1 MLSEWLVDAPA
12 DFAEN
17 WLMTVCPVGK
27 RSLVVAAKSTTIAYS
42 RSGAFLNTFPS
53 LLPGGCKRM
62 CHAAKHYSIL
72 DCILHEPSRTYFVL
86 DIMCWRAHPVYDT
99 DREFR
104 YYWLCTK
111 LSEVEGVKEASRIN
125 PYRFVPLDA
134 FPCSRDSLTSV
145 LSKPWPVEVDGL
157 LFFHKQCHYKA
168 GPSPLAVWLKA
179 HMVPDVLG
187 VSVSEEFLS
196 CAPRMADPLAE
207 PAARQQQQQ
216 QQQIEGEGELNLEGQ
231 GPREGDL
238 EGEGQGPR
246 EGDLEGEGQSVYS
259 DTVVA
264 EMESEQL
271 AQ

>member
-1 MLSEWLVDAPA
+1 M
-12 DFAEN
+12 
-17 WLMTVCPVGK
+17 
-27 RSLVVAAKSTTIAYS
+27 
-42 RSGAFLNTFPS
+42 
-53 LLPGGCKRM
+53 
-62 CHAAKHYSIL
+62 
-72 DCILHEPSRTYFVL
+72 
-86 DIMCWRAHPVYDT
+86 
-99 DREFR
+99 
-104 YYWLCTK
+104 
-111 LSEVEGVKEASRIN
+111 KEASRIN

-168 GPSPLAVWLKA
+168 GHSPLAVWLKA

-207 PAARQQQQQ
+207 LAGRKQQQQ
-216 QQQIEGEGELNLEGQ
+216 QQQIEGELKLEGQ
-231 GPREGDL
+231 G
-238 EGEGQGPR
+238 QR
-246 EGDLEGEGQSVYS
+246 EGDLEGEGQSAYS